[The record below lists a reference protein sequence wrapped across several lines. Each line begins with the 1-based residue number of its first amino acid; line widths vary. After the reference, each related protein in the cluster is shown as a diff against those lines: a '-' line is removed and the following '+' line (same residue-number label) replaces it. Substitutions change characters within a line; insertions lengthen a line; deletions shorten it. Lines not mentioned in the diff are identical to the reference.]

1 MILHEIHTY
10 NAWNEQTNWK
20 IISARP
26 VSTVNLSLANQN
38 GPASTD
44 SALEKGIAF
53 FKNKL
58 KISF

>member
-26 VSTVNLSLANQN
+26 ASTLDLSLANQN

-44 SALEKGIAF
+44 SDLEKTFAF